1 MKHETDTFHTSG
13 SVKLFVQKWMPDGDP
28 KGTLVIAH
36 GLNEHSGRYW
46 HVAEYLAR
54 HNFNVYALD
63 HRGHGQS
70 RGDTFGYFE
79 RFDILCEDLRRFIEW
94 VRSVEKAGPL
104 FLLGH
109 SMGGLLALYYTVRYQ
124 AMLKGVIIS
133 GAPLT
138 TGREIAKPTLWLG
151 RLLNWVNPKAGVA
164 QLLNTQDIS
173 RDAAV
178 VKAYE
183 TDANVYLGKI
193 RARVGTE
200 LLDAG
205 AYVRANL
212 RNITVPIL
220 ILHGGADKVVSPTY
234 AQVVY
239 DDVSSADKKLK
250 VYPGLYHEILNEP
263 EKDRVLGEV
272 WGWLFAHQATG
283 GLRSAAL
290 KSSESA

>member
-13 SVKLFVQKWMPDGDP
+13 SMNLFTQTWKPDADA

-36 GLNEHSGRYW
+36 GLHEHSGRYQ
-46 HVAEYLAR
+46 HVAEYFVR
-54 HNFNVYALD
+54 HEFNVYTLD
-63 HRGHGQS
+63 HRGHGRS
-70 RGDTFGYFE
+70 RGDTLGYFD
-79 RFDILCEDLRRFIEW
+79 RFDTLSDDLRRFIEQ
-94 VRSVEKAGPL
+94 VRTQEKTGPL

-109 SMGGLLALYYTVRYQ
+109 SMGGLIALYYTIRHQ
-124 AMLKGVIIS
+124 AMLKGVITS

-138 TGREIAKPTLWLG
+138 TASEIAKPKLWMG
-151 RLLNWVNPKAGVA
+151 RLLNRINPKAGAA
-164 QLLNTQDIS
+164 QLLNTSDIS
-173 RDAAV
+173 HDANV

-183 TDANVYLGKI
+183 TDSDVYLGKI

-212 RNITVPIL
+212 SSITLPIL

-234 AQVVY
+234 AQTIFEC
-239 DDVSSADKKLK
+239 VSSADKTLK

-263 EKDRVLGEV
+263 EKDRVLGDI
-272 WGWLFAHQATG
+272 WGWLSAHQATG
-283 GLRSAAL
+283 GLRAA
-290 KSSESA
+290 AIPA